1 MYEYTAPMLNAA
13 LPDDPHA
20 LKALIGELVGELRAR
35 DQALSSLQEQIAHLK
50 LQIAVLRRRA
60 VRAERLERHLAQLE
74 LRLEELQ
81 SAQAEAMAGPGS
93 SKQTPPKRPARR
105 PLPAHLPRETQIV
118 APAETICPA
127 CGGALKRLGEDV
139 TEMLEYGPGFL
150 QGHPSGAPEARLW
163 VLRGDCAGPGTGRPI
178 ERGLAGPGLLAHVLV
193 SKYADHLPLY
203 RQSAIYAR
211 EGWSC
216 RARRWPSGSAGLIV
230 LLRPLVAALRAY
242 VLDTAK
248 LHGDD
253 TPIPVLAPGTGKTSD
268 GPAVDLCAR

>member
-35 DQALSSLQEQIAHLK
+35 DQALSSLQEQIAHFK
-50 LQIAVLRRRA
+50 LQIAVLRRAQYGQRS
-60 VRAERLERHLAQLE
+60 ERLERHLAQLE

-150 QGHPSGAPEARLW
+150 QSHPSGAPEARLW
-163 VLRGDCAGPGTGRPI
+163 VLRGNCAGPGTESPDRARPGRPRAARPCAGFQI
-178 ERGLAGPGLLAHVLV
+178 RRSSASDRLATDSDLIRPP
-193 SKYADHLPLY
+193 LPI
-203 RQSAIYAR
+203 QI
-211 EGWSC
+211 G
-216 RARRWPSGSAGLIV
+216 
-230 LLRPLVAALRAY
+230 
-242 VLDTAK
+242 
-248 LHGDD
+248 H
-253 TPIPVLAPGTGKTSD
+253 
-268 GPAVDLCAR
+268 